1 MFEYFECRQYANSSS
16 LRTTQAAQWRQ
27 GARLL
32 SHCRPHTLELRCP
45 SLPLPLHNFISHN
58 KTSSSSTLRLQPWV
72 SIVGSLILTAS
83 IHLGHPR
90 SVFDALHS
98 ACCCH
103 HLKAKFGRGCKT
115 RHRWLSSA
123 SHSAAKYQP
132 QDQIPGSRKDDF
144 AAIVLGCELVACLQ
158 LLHIPNLHHDAANF
172 AATTARRACFQNST
186 GFCLRVS
193 SLSPRHGNEARYL
206 ASHLPFSTASTKTIS
221 RTLLT
226 INLQSQRSTPAIRV
240 HHLETET
247 RACNHVRNRVRTSD

>member
-1 MFEYFECRQYANSSS
+1 MNKASQTKYRCVRVFRVQTVCELVISENHTGSSVEAGS
-16 LRTTQAAQWRQ
+16 KAP
-27 GARLL
+27 
-32 SHCRPHTLELRCP
+32 SNCRPHTLELRCP

-123 SHSAAKYQP
+123 SHSAAKLSA
-132 QDQIPGSRKDDF
+132 SRSDPRIQK
-144 AAIVLGCELVACLQ
+144 
-158 LLHIPNLHHDAANF
+158 
-172 AATTARRACFQNST
+172 RRLC
-186 GFCLRVS
+186 C
-193 SLSPRHGNEARYL
+193 YC
-206 ASHLPFSTASTKTIS
+206 
-221 RTLLT
+221 
-226 INLQSQRSTPAIRV
+226 
-240 HHLETET
+240 T
-247 RACNHVRNRVRTSD
+247 RL